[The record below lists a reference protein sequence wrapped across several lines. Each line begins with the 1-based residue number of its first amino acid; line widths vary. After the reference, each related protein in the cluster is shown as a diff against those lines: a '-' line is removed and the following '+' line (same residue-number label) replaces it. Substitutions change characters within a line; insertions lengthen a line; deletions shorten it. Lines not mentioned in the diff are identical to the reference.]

1 MYPTVVHRIDA
12 IVEKYPEH
20 TALLE
25 PGGKQLT
32 YTDLTKRVTAIAQRL
47 IEHGIGRGAVV
58 GVFQSA
64 KADWVLT
71 LLAIF
76 RVGAVYV
83 PLDPKIGIDRL
94 SLITGDSRP
103 AAIVVDSQTETLDF
117 ARIQGAAESL
127 VVLINVS
134 HIPTD
139 PKADTSV
146 SVQTNPADLA
156 VIMYSSGSTGVPKG
170 VKLTHSNLAH
180 YGDTAPSE
188 WNMREGQEVFLH
200 QASLMFDASLLQ
212 TIIPLGVG
220 STVVVVGDEARGDPA
235 ALSELVAS
243 GNITYVGAT
252 PTEYLAW
259 ARHWDSARLRK
270 SPWRVAF
277 TWGEPMSKRELL
289 EFQRLAKPDLTLVD
303 AYGPV
308 ETTIS
313 VGHGEVP
320 LAQLFLD
327 DDKPGNPRVPLTLIP
342 NSAVRIVDQ
351 SLNSVPAGVVGEIV
365 IGGAGVGKGYL
376 KDDEL
381 TLSKFIPAK
390 HANLLLREN
399 DWTTEYRT
407 GDRGWLTQDGRLV
420 LQGRIEGSTQVKLA
434 GIRLELQ
441 DIEAVITQVHQRVRQ
456 AIVSVRTKPGSSTPF
471 LVAFV
476 VLADVEENSASSES
490 PAEQAQFLFEL
501 PRSLP
506 LPQYMRPT
514 TIVAV
519 EQLPTNS
526 AGKLDRR
533 AVDSLPL
540 PESASAQPVHLSD
553 ENGKLTE
560 PEAILSHLWAEAIPQ
575 GLVLSTQG
583 DVVGGSVT
591 AQSDFFHLGGSS
603 LALINLQALIKERLG
618 LSVPV
623 FQLFQA
629 STLGT
634 MAALLH
640 QQQTPT
646 SSGSHDHGNDSNPL
660 TTPINWED
668 EVALPPD
675 LLEAANNPANDDPN
689 LPPPP
694 SHPPRVIALTGSTGF
709 IGREILRQLLDN
721 TTITKIHLL
730 ALRKPP
736 SQLQSTHPT
745 LFTHP
750 NVTLWPGDLGAPRLG
765 LSETDAT
772 SLSAT
777 VEAVIHAGADVSFLK
792 TYRSLRLTNVASTR
806 ELVRL
811 AAPRRVPLH
820 FVSSAAVA
828 RLAVAA
834 RGGEGGF
841 GCESAARWYPPVDG
855 GDGGAAGEDEDGY
868 AVAKLVSEVLLE
880 RASAAVGLPVWIHR
894 PSSVTGE
901 GAGELDLMA
910 NMARYAGEI
919 GAVPDTRG
927 WKGRFDFVRVDSVA
941 RDIVGAVLA
950 GGEDGSGE
958 GQLVRF
964 RYQSSEVVV
973 EGHDVQ
979 KSASIAGGGAPLE
992 VLPFGVWVERAEKAG
1007 LDPLLALYL
1016 RRAAK
1021 GGLLLPNLLRG

>member
-1 MYPTVVHRIDA
+1 M
-12 IVEKYPEH
+12 
-20 TALLE
+20 ALLE
-25 PGGKQLT
+25 PGGKHLT
-32 YTDLTKRVTAIAQRL
+32 YADLATRVNAISQRL
-47 IEHGIGRGAVV
+47 IEHDIGRGAVV

-83 PLDPKIGIDRL
+83 PLDPKIGVDRL
-94 SLITGDSRP
+94 SLITRDSRP

-117 ARIQGAAESL
+117 AQTQGAADSS

-134 HIPTD
+134 HISID
-139 PKADTSV
+139 PKTNTSV
-146 SVQTNPADLA
+146 SVRTDPADLA

-188 WNMREGQEVFLH
+188 WHMREGQEVFLH

-220 STVVVVGDEARGDPA
+220 STVVVAGDEARGDPA

-259 ARHWDSARLRK
+259 ARHWDVARLRN

-277 TWGEPMSKRELL
+277 TWGEPLSKRELL
-289 EFQRLAKPDLTLVD
+289 EFQRLAKPDLKLLD

-313 VGHGEVP
+313 VGHVEVP
-320 LAQLFLD
+320 LARLSLD
-327 DDKPGNPRVPLTLIP
+327 GHRLGNPKFPFTLIP
-342 NSAVRIVDQ
+342 NSAVRILDEA
-351 SLNSVPAGVVGEIV
+351 LNTIPAGVVGEIV

-381 TLSKFIPAK
+381 TASKFIPGK
-390 HANLLLREN
+390 NGNSFFLEN
-399 DWTTEYRT
+399 GWTTNYRT

-456 AIVSVRTKPGSSTPF
+456 AVVSVRTKPGSTTPF

-476 VLADVEENSASSES
+476 VLAEVRGNSASPDSL
-490 PAEQAQFLFEL
+490 AEQAQFLFDL

-514 TIVAV
+514 TVVAV

-533 AVDSLPL
+533 AVDSLTL
-540 PESASAQPVHLSD
+540 PEYANAEPLHLSD
-553 ENGKLTE
+553 GQRELTE

-583 DVVGGSVT
+583 GVVERTVT

-623 FQLFQA
+623 FELFQA
-629 STLGT
+629 STLDT
-634 MAALLH
+634 MAALL
-640 QQQTPT
+640 QQQQSPT
-646 SSGSHDHGNDSNPL
+646 SSERPNHVNESNPPI

-668 EVALPPD
+668 EVALPSD
-675 LLEAANNPANDDPN
+675 LLETTNNHPASVDPN
-689 LPPPP
+689 PPPPPP
-694 SHPPRVIALTGSTGF
+694 SNPPKVIALTGSTGF

-721 TTITKIHLL
+721 PTTTKIHLL

-736 SQLQSTHPT
+736 SVLKSTHPT

-765 LSETDAT
+765 LSEANASSLFSTVDAI
-772 SLSAT
+772 
-777 VEAVIHAGADVSFLK
+777 IHAGADVSFLK

-834 RGGEGGF
+834 RGGEDGF
-841 GCESAARWYPPVDG
+841 GAESAARWYPPPAAV
-855 GDGGAAGEDEDGY
+855 GDGGGENEDGY

-880 RASAAVGLPVWIHR
+880 RASVAVGLPVWIHR

-910 NMARYAGEI
+910 NMTRYAGEI

-927 WKGRFDFVRVDSVA
+927 WKGRFDFVRVETVA

-950 GGEDGSGE
+950 GDEGGSGE
-958 GQLVRF
+958 GRIVRF

-973 EGHDVQ
+973 EGEDVQ
-979 KSASIAGGGAPLE
+979 TSASIAGGDTPLE
-992 VLPFGVWVERAEKAG
+992 VLPFNVWVERAEKAG
-1007 LDPLLALYL
+1007 LNPLLALYL

-1021 GGLLLPNLLRG
+1021 GGLLLPNLLRS

>member
-1 MYPTVVHRIDA
+1 M
-12 IVEKYPEH
+12 
-20 TALLE
+20 
-25 PGGKQLT
+25 T
-32 YTDLTKRVTAIAQRL
+32 YTDLAKRVTTIAQRL
-47 IEHGIGRGAVV
+47 TEHGIGRGTVV

-83 PLDPKIGIDRL
+83 PLDPKAGVDRL
-94 SLITGDSRP
+94 SLITRDSRP
-103 AAIVVDSQTETLDF
+103 TAIVVDSQTETLDF
-117 ARIQGAAESL
+117 AQTQGVAEHS
-127 VVLINVS
+127 VVHINVS
-134 HIPTD
+134 HIQTD
-139 PKADTSV
+139 PKPDTFV
-146 SVQTNPADLA
+146 SVRTDPADLA

-188 WNMREGQEVFLH
+188 WHMREGQEVFLH

-259 ARHWDSARLRK
+259 ARHWDVARLRD
-270 SPWRVAF
+270 SPWQVAF
-277 TWGEPMSKRELL
+277 TWGEPMSKRELR
-289 EFQRLAKPDLTLVD
+289 EFQRLDKPDLKLID

-320 LAQLFLD
+320 LAQLSLD
-327 DDKPGNPRVPLTLIP
+327 DDKPGNPRFPFTLIP
-342 NSAVRIVDQ
+342 NSAVRVVDET
-351 SLNSVPAGVVGEIV
+351 LNSVPAGVVGEIV

-381 TLSKFIPAK
+381 TKSKFVPGKNATL
-390 HANLLLREN
+390 HFHEN
-399 DWTTEYRT
+399 DWATEYRT

-420 LQGRIEGSTQVKLA
+420 LQGRIEGNTQVKLA
-434 GIRLELQ
+434 GIRIELQ

-456 AIVSVRTKPGSSTPF
+456 AVVSVRTKPGSATPF

-476 VLADVEENSASSES
+476 VLAEVEQNSTRSES
-490 PAEQAQFLFEL
+490 PAEQAQFLFEF

-514 TIVAV
+514 TVVAV
-519 EQLPTNS
+519 EKLPTNS

-540 PESASAQPVHLSD
+540 PDSASAEPWHLSD
-553 ENGKLTE
+553 GSGKLTE
-560 PEAILSHLWAEAIPQ
+560 SEATLSHLWAEAIPQ

-583 DVVGGSVT
+583 GVVKGSVT
-591 AQSDFFHLGGSS
+591 PQSDFFHLGGSS

-634 MAALLH
+634 MAALL
-640 QQQTPT
+640 QQQQSPT
-646 SSGSHDHGNDSNPL
+646 FSESQDHVNDSNTPT

-675 LLEAANNPANDDPN
+675 ILETANNSASSDPN
-689 LPPPP
+689 PPPPP
-694 SHPPRVIALTGSTGF
+694 SNPPKVIALTGSTGF
-709 IGREILRQLLDN
+709 IGREILRQLLDSPN
-721 TTITKIHLL
+721 TTKVHLL
-730 ALRKPP
+730 ALRKTP
-736 SQLQSTHPT
+736 SHLKSTHPT

-765 LSETDAT
+765 LSEAVAT
-772 SLSAT
+772 SLFST
-777 VEAVIHAGADVSFLK
+777 VDAIIHAGADVSFLK

-834 RGGEGGF
+834 RGGEEGF
-841 GCESAARWYPPVDG
+841 GAESAARWYPPAAAVHDG
-855 GDGGAAGEDEDGY
+855 EGEDEDGY

-880 RASAAVGLPVWIHR
+880 RASVAVGVPVWIHR

-927 WKGRFDFVRVDSVA
+927 WKGRFDFVRVESVA

-950 GGEDGSGE
+950 GGEDGSGK

-979 KSASIAGGGAPLE
+979 KSASIAGGDTPLE
-992 VLPFGVWVERAEKAG
+992 VLPFDAWVERAEKAG
-1007 LDPLLALYL
+1007 LNHLLALYL

-1021 GGLLLPNLLRG
+1021 GELLLPKLLRS